1 MNFFKKILEFF
12 KKIKENISSFLNPFS
27 GGNIY
32 IDQDAVDKYEKL
44 EVERQNK
51 YSDEEKEPYDGMEP

>member
-12 KKIKENISSFLNPFS
+12 KKIKEDISSSINPLS

-32 IDQDAVDKYEKL
+32 IDQDAIDKYEKL
-44 EVERQNK
+44 EEKRQNQ
-51 YSDEEKEPYDGMEP
+51 YRDEEQEPYDGMEP